1 MKSILLVEDEVSV
14 ASFIRKGLT
23 EEGYQVSVAMD
34 GDSALQMSYQA
45 SFDVV
50 ILDIMLPGM
59 NGLQVCRA
67 IRETNKLIP
76 ILILTAL
83 GTTENILAGFEAE
96 ADDYLTKP
104 FKFVELLARIRSLIR
119 RADVPLRPGEEPPS
133 QAEILRLADLE
144 LNDYTKTVRRSGKVI
159 SLTSTEYKLLYL
171 MLRQPKRVFSRS
183 EILETVWS
191 VNFDLST
198 NVVDVYINYLRKKI
212 DKDFERKLIH
222 TVIGMGYVM
231 KEPDENTK

>member
-1 MKSILLVEDEVSV
+1 MKNILLVEDEVSV

-59 NGLQVCRA
+59 NGLQVCRT
-67 IRETNKLIP
+67 IRESNKLIP

-104 FKFVELLARIRSLIR
+104 FKFVELLARIRSLLR
-119 RADVPLRPGEEPPS
+119 RAEIPLRPGEEPPS

-144 LNDYTKTVRRSGKVI
+144 LNDYTKTVRRAGKVI
-159 SLTSTEYKLLYL
+159 TLTSTEYKLLYL
-171 MLRQPKRVFSRS
+171 LLRQPKRVFSRS
-183 EILETVWS
+183 EILEIVWS

-212 DKDFERKLIH
+212 DKDFDRKLIH

-231 KEPDENTK
+231 KEPDENAN

>member
-59 NGLQVCRA
+59 NGLHVCRA